1 MRSPMRSALLVLVA
15 ASRSAALS
23 IRMAAA
29 APPSRVQVA
38 ADTAA
43 VSAAV
48 LARVDAAAEAA
59 IKARG
64 KFALGIPGGSVMK
77 MLSGSAPAWAEKT
90 TLAYVNHKAV
100 AMDDIDLATHAKASK
115 LFLDNWAGCTTI
127 VMGGSADATA
137 EASAYDAALK
147 ALPEDVLPRGDD
159 GLPMFDMLL
168 IGLGDDGHVGSLY
181 PGRSEID
188 YAGDS
193 WVVPVD
199 KGKGPASISLSLP
212 VMSAAREVVVAA
224 CGVSE
229 KSPAG
234 KSAAMLKAIESA
246 DESPASFPA
255 CGLRGC
261 ATWVIDEMAA
271 SKLSAAYAK

>member
-1 MRSPMRSALLVLVA
+1 MRSALLVLVA

-100 AMDDIDLATHAKASK
+100 PMDDEQLATHAKASAK
-115 LFLDNWAGCTTI
+115 FLRAGWAGVNAI
-127 VMGGSADATA
+127 VMDGTADAQA
-137 EASAYDAALK
+137 EAASYERKLK
-147 ALPEDVLPRGDD
+147 ALPASSLPTDAVT
-159 GLPMFDMLL
+159 GLPVFDLMLV
-168 IGLGDDGHVGSLY
+168 GVGDARLCRTAR
-181 PGRSEID
+181 GR
-188 YAGDS
+188 G
-193 WVVPVD
+193 
-199 KGKGPASISLSLP
+199 
-212 VMSAAREVVVAA
+212 
-224 CGVSE
+224 
-229 KSPAG
+229 
-234 KSAAMLKAIESA
+234 
-246 DESPASFPA
+246 
-255 CGLRGC
+255 
-261 ATWVIDEMAA
+261 
-271 SKLSAAYAK
+271 